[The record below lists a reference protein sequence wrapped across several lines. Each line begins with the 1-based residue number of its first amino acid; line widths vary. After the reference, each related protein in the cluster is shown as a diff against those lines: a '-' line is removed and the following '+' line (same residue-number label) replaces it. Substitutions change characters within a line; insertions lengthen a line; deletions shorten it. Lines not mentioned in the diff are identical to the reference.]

1 MDNNNKTEK
10 NNEKPKPVMSK
21 NQTWTILI
29 MIIVA
34 GLVWMAF
41 MKDKPKIGEKLAD
54 EVATTELHHEYRK
67 IPIMGT
73 MAELSLYAEKKLANK
88 AADTARDEFRRVE
101 NVCNIFNPQSEI
113 SQLNKTAYDK
123 PFKCS
128 NLLWDVLK
136 KSRRAY
142 IISNGAFDITA
153 KPLMDLWGFYR
164 KRGNTLPYKLDIDIA
179 KAKVGMDKVCFDD
192 KAHTVRFNVKGM
204 SFDLGGIAK
213 GYAVDLAVAAV
224 KKLGVN
230 CGIINLGGNMYCMPV
245 PPPGKKDYTIGI
257 TNPINKATSCGTILC
272 KDISMATSGNYERYV
287 TIDGVRYTHIM
298 NVTTG
303 KPVRDMLS
311 VTVLTPKAV
320 DSDYLSTSI
329 FINGIDFARK
339 ICREYDN
346 TQVLIIHQK
355 PGKNIEVVKIGEIWG
370 TIKVK

>member
-1 MDNNNKTEK
+1 
-10 NNEKPKPVMSK
+10 MSK

-34 GLVWMAF
+34 GLIWVAF
-41 MKDKPKIGEKLAD
+41 KKDKTEIGKGLAE
-54 EVATTELHHEYRK
+54 EVAEAQLYHEYRT

-73 MAELSLYAEKKLANK
+73 MAEFSLYAKKELAIK
-88 AADTARDEFRRVE
+88 AADTAAEEFRKVQD
-101 NVCNIFNPQSEI
+101 VCNIFNPDSEI
-113 SQLNKTAYDK
+113 SKLNRTAYDK
-123 PFKCS
+123 PFKCGD
-128 NLLWDVLK
+128 LLWDVLK
-136 KSRRAY
+136 ISRRAY

-164 KRGNTLPYKLDIDIA
+164 KRGDSLPYQLDIDMA
-179 KAKVGMDKVCFDD
+179 KAKVGMGKVFFDD
-192 KAHTVRFNVKGM
+192 KDHSVRFNVKGM

-230 CGIINLGGNMYCMPV
+230 RGIVNLGGNMYCMPE

-257 TNPINKATSCGTILC
+257 TNPIDKDLSCGNILC

-287 TIDGVRYTHIM
+287 MIGGVRYTHIM
-298 NVTTG
+298 NVNTG

-329 FINGIDFARK
+329 FINGIDFAK
-339 ICREYDN
+339 EICRKYDN

-355 PGKNIEVVKIGEIWG
+355 PGKDIEVVKIGDIWG
-370 TIKVK
+370 EIKLK